1 MFSYHPSSCIKC
13 ANATKCEARNVCAG
27 LDIVDSPVRPIISKY
42 DSKPELFGKSAP
54 WEMISQCMASKTFAL
69 IAIDAFRPVSISKEL
84 VAMDGSMIKSVATP
98 LEHLVLLLKMSA
110 LNVDNVL
117 TDAQLEPL
125 LKNQKLNRSLKP
137 SKTQRKK

>member
-1 MFSYHPSSCIKC
+1 MC
-13 ANATKCEARNVCAG
+13 V
-27 LDIVDSPVRPIISKY
+27 LDWILSIHLSDPLSVSTIPNQRLSM
-42 DSKPELFGKSAP
+42 SENQLL
-54 WEMISQCMASKTFAL
+54 WEMISQAILLKSRTFAL